1 MKIFRKIVTSSIDF
15 FTSFKSDNRKQ
26 MLELEKLEK
35 QIKDQQIKNSKH
47 TIAPF
52 VFTNRMFVKFWAFG
66 LLVIFF
72 GLLIY
77 QSLSILYLIF
87 MAYIISL
94 AMEAI
99 IDFLQKKIH
108 YRGISIIIAYLF
120 IVIVFLGAMVFIIP
134 FLLNQLSIII
144 TIFINN
150 VSDFQTILA
159 TKSLLGVITD
169 IHRLP
174 WGLKKALLDSLGNP
188 YIVGWVQH
196 QIDQNISQ
204 IVNIGTSYARNI
216 GTMAVSA
223 VGTFFAF
230 ITQTSI
236 VLTLAVLFSIQKDA
250 VMKFIARLGGEKK
263 YTFIYMK
270 LERIYKK
277 LGIWLKSQL
286 FLCVFMGLSMYIWLW
301 ILAMFGIDLPQ
312 KWALAGIVAMTE
324 FIPYIWPFIGGL
336 AAALVAF
343 IHFGIYGVLVVIGVV
358 FLLQRLENNVFIP
371 LLMNKTL
378 GVNPVV
384 IFISMIIWALIL
396 WIVGI
401 LLAVPIAVIITLLME
416 KTFEE

>member
-174 WGLKKALLDSLGNP
+174 
-188 YIVGWVQH
+188 
-196 QIDQNISQ
+196 
-204 IVNIGTSYARNI
+204 
-216 GTMAVSA
+216 
-223 VGTFFAF
+223 
-230 ITQTSI
+230 
-236 VLTLAVLFSIQKDA
+236 
-250 VMKFIARLGGEKK
+250 
-263 YTFIYMK
+263 
-270 LERIYKK
+270 
-277 LGIWLKSQL
+277 
-286 FLCVFMGLSMYIWLW
+286 
-301 ILAMFGIDLPQ
+301 
-312 KWALAGIVAMTE
+312 
-324 FIPYIWPFIGGL
+324 
-336 AAALVAF
+336 
-343 IHFGIYGVLVVIGVV
+343 
-358 FLLQRLENNVFIP
+358 
-371 LLMNKTL
+371 
-378 GVNPVV
+378 
-384 IFISMIIWALIL
+384 
-396 WIVGI
+396 
-401 LLAVPIAVIITLLME
+401 
-416 KTFEE
+416 